1 MSREIRKNLK
11 DNFSLRHH
19 TLFVG
24 DALCIWLFREGGRML
39 GKHIRALANNV
50 SKELKEAEGGLN
62 IVCVGSVWK
71 SWELLKQG
79 FLEGI
84 KDDRGQPV

>member
-1 MSREIRKNLK
+1 MI
-11 DNFSLRHH
+11 
-19 TLFVG
+19 LFLG
-24 DALCIWLFREGGRML
+24 DDLSIWLFHEAGREL
-39 GKHIRALANNV
+39 GKHIFALASHV

>member
-1 MSREIRKNLK
+1 
-11 DNFSLRHH
+11 
-19 TLFVG
+19 
-24 DALCIWLFREGGRML
+24 ML